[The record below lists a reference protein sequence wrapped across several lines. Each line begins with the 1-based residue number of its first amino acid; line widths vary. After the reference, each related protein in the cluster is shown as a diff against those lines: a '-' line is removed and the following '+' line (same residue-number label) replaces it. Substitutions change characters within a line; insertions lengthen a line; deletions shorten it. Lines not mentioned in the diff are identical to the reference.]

1 MDVFGLEIPNKPLT
15 NYELIYY
22 AEKLKI
28 PNFRGV
34 YMRDTLPKAPKR
46 RECGIVNFSSS
57 KEIGTH
63 WVCYFKNKSIKIYF
77 DSYGQ
82 ITPQE
87 IQNYLKTK
95 RERGVGV
102 IQRNTDIVQRSN
114 TSICGHLCLFVLKA
128 LSGMHW
134 TFQQVLNHLN
144 ANVDYGS
151 SQADWLSSKTE
162 KRICFT

>member
-1 MDVFGLEIPNKPLT
+1 MNVFGLKISDRPLT
-15 NYELIYY
+15 NYELGDY
-22 AEKLKI
+22 AVRLNI

-34 YMRDTLPKAPKR
+34 FMRDTLPNTPKQ

-87 IQNYLKTK
+87 IQNYLKAK
-95 RERGVGV
+95 RKRDAAVM
-102 IQRNTDIVQRSN
+102 QRNTDNID
-114 TSICGHLCLFVLKA
+114 
-128 LSGMHW
+128 LSYSKGC
-134 TFQQVLNHLN
+134 T
-144 ANVDYGS
+144 YGVRHKEM
-151 SQADWLSSKTE
+151 DM
-162 KRICFT
+162 R